1 MLFHEITDDR
11 KTKVINR
18 MMKSVKPGGKVI
30 CIEYHMPYK
39 WRYFYLYYFSS
50 FSSIYILLC
59 K

>member
-39 WRYFYLYYFSS
+39 WS
-50 FSSIYILLC
+50 YIIMINNNL
-59 K
+59 